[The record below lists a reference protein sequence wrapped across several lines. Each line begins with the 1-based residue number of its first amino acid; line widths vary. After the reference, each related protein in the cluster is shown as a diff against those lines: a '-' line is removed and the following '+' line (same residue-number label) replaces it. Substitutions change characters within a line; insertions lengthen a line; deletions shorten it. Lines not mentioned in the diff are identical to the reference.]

1 MEIYNHT
8 SDDHLYDDLP
18 HYTTHRTDSSMV
30 ELNQGRDQKHQE
42 RLLAN
47 VYYTFLTA
55 GTLLIAYGI
64 YKLYEI
70 LLNSI

>member
-1 MEIYNHT
+1 MEIFNHLEEE
-8 SDDHLYDDLP
+8 HLYDDLP
-18 HYTTHRTDSSMV
+18 HQAAHRADTSLV
-30 ELNQGRDQKHQE
+30 ELSQGRSAEHLG
-42 RLLAN
+42 RIHAN